1 MINHSRLVYLKDA
14 ALKGIG
20 ALAECSGFF
29 ELKIFGGQGS
39 MFDLRNAFKHLLIS
53 LLPNLGSKQECDPAN
68 PRIIVLVNLENLGD
82 FALFT
87 SVIRE
92 VKLNFPSSSLIVVAQ
107 RENRELA
114 NFCPYVEKW
123 IWIRGHK
130 KPKQGMGHGI
140 QTGYSEKL
148 IKTYL
153 ALLFFGRRKIDL
165 LLGPDWLL
173 VNNTEQFTSNILFQK
188 ANPKADE
195 LTLIARSNRQSFKD
209 ESHQVTR
216 TLTILKMFGL
226 RIKSDEIEN
235 WITKEDRI
243 ALKHCEE
250 KAFPK
255 ILVSLGAGQA
265 RRNWPSDRVVQLI
278 KLLQNSFPGL
288 IVTVIGPKSMKS
300 SEIDRALLELRYVRN
315 LVGKTDLSSVVSLM
329 QDADLL
335 ISNDSG
341 LVHIGASLKLPT
353 VVVSAHPLNG
363 DPWHLHSPKRYHPWK
378 TNHRVVQ
385 PQILI
390 EDCVNSCENEAPHC
404 IATIAPEEVLEAC
417 RSLLTGKTS

>member
-1 MINHSRLVYLKDA
+1 MQNMRSLFKKVAIR
-14 ALKGIG
+14 ALPYIG
-20 ALAECSGFF
+20 AKYKSESNAPR
-29 ELKIFGGQGS
+29 KI
-39 MFDLRNAFKHLLIS
+39 A
-53 LLPNLGSKQECDPAN
+53 
-68 PRIIVLVNLENLGD
+68 LVNWENMGD
-82 FALFT
+82 FALFS

-92 VKLNFPSSSLIVVAQ
+92 VKLNYPTSSLIVVAQ

-148 IKTYL
+148 IKTYI
-153 ALLFFGRRKIDL
+153 ALLFFGRRRIDL

-173 VNNTEQFTSNILFQK
+173 VNATEQFTSNLLFQK
-188 ANPKADE
+188 ANPRAAE
-195 LTLIARSNRQSFKD
+195 LTEIALRNREFFKD

-235 WITKEDRI
+235 WITKEGSNVLVDF
-243 ALKHCEE
+243 EDSV
-250 KAFPK
+250 FPR

-265 RRNWPSDRVVQLI
+265 RRNWPINLVVQLI
-278 KLLQNSFPGL
+278 KQMHIFFPSL
-288 IVTVIGPKSMKS
+288 IVTVVGPKSMKS
-300 SEIDRALLELRYVRN
+300 SEIDRALQDLIYVRN
-315 LVGKTDLSSVVSLM
+315 LIGKTDLPSVVSLM
-329 QDADLL
+329 KDADLL

-341 LVHIGASLKLPT
+341 LVHIGASLKLPI

-378 TNHRVVQ
+378 TEHRVVQ
-385 PQILI
+385 PQALI
-390 EDCVNSCENEAPHC
+390 EDCVNSCQKESPHC
-404 IATIAPEEVLEAC
+404 IATITPEDVLEAC
-417 RSLLTGKTS
+417 RTLLTGKSN

>member
-1 MINHSRLVYLKDA
+1 MQNMRSLFKKFA
-14 ALKGIG
+14 IG
-20 ALAECSGFF
+20 ALPYIGAKYNTESNAPR
-29 ELKIFGGQGS
+29 KI
-39 MFDLRNAFKHLLIS
+39 A
-53 LLPNLGSKQECDPAN
+53 
-68 PRIIVLVNLENLGD
+68 LVNWENLGD

-123 IWIRGHK
+123 IWIKGHK

-173 VNNTEQFTSNILFQK
+173 VNDTEQFTSNILFQK
-188 ANPKADE
+188 ANRRSGALTEIALQSRE
-195 LTLIARSNRQSFKD
+195 LFKD

-216 TLTILKMFGL
+216 MLTILQMFGL
-226 RIKSDEIEN
+226 KIKGDEIEN
-235 WITKEDRI
+235 WITKEDSI
-243 ALKHCEE
+243 ALKKCKE

-265 RRNWPSDRVVQLI
+265 RRNWPIDRVVRLI

-288 IVTVIGPKSMKS
+288 IITVIGPKSMKS
-300 SEIDRALLELRYVRN
+300 SEIDRVLLELMYVRN

-341 LVHIGASLKLPT
+341 LVHVGASLKLPI

-385 PQILI
+385 PQVLI
-390 EDCVNSCENEAPHC
+390 EDCVNSCQNEAPHC

-417 RSLLTGKTS
+417 RSLLTRKTS

>member
-1 MINHSRLVYLKDA
+1 MIA
-14 ALKGIG
+14 
-20 ALAECSGFF
+20 
-29 ELKIFGGQGS
+29 
-39 MFDLRNAFKHLLIS
+39 
-53 LLPNLGSKQECDPAN
+53 
-68 PRIIVLVNLENLGD
+68 LVNWENIGD

-92 VKLNFPSSSLIVVAQ
+92 VKLNFPTSSLIVVAQ

-140 QTGYSEKL
+140 QIGYSEKL
-148 IKTYL
+148 IKTYF

-173 VNNTEQFTSNILFQK
+173 VSDTEQFTSNILFQK
-188 ANPKADE
+188 ANRKANE
-195 LTLIARSNRQSFKD
+195 LTEIALNNRKSFKD
-209 ESHQVTR
+209 KSHQVTR
-216 TLTILKMFGL
+216 TLTILQMFGL

-235 WITKEDRI
+235 WITKEDSI
-243 ALKHCEE
+243 ALEKYEE

-265 RRNWPSDRVVQLI
+265 RRNWPIDRVVQLL

-300 SEIDRALLELRYVRN
+300 AEIDRALQELMYVEN

-341 LVHIGASLKLPT
+341 LVHIGASLKLPI

-378 TNHRVVQ
+378 TKYRVVQ
-385 PQILI
+385 PEVLI
-390 EDCVNSCENEAPHC
+390 EGCVNSCQNESPHC

-417 RSLLTGKTS
+417 RSLLTRKRS

>member
-1 MINHSRLVYLKDA
+1 MFHLRSTSKRL
-14 ALKGIG
+14 
-20 ALAECSGFF
+20 
-29 ELKIFGGQGS
+29 
-39 MFDLRNAFKHLLIS
+39 MTS
-53 LLPNLGSKQECDPAN
+53 LLPNLGSKRESDSTV
-68 PRIIVLVNLENLGD
+68 PRMIALVNWENMGD

-92 VKLNFPSSSLIVVAQ
+92 VKLNFPRSSLIVVAQ

-148 IKTYL
+148 IKTYF

-173 VNNTEQFTSNILFQK
+173 VSDTEQFTSNILFQK
-188 ANPKADE
+188 ANRRANE
-195 LTLIARSNRQSFKD
+195 LTEIALNNRKSFKD
-209 ESHQVTR
+209 KSHQVTR
-216 TLTILKMFGL
+216 TLTILQMFGL

-235 WITKEDRI
+235 WITKEDSI
-243 ALKHCEE
+243 ALEKCER
-250 KAFPK
+250 KAYPK

-265 RRNWPSDRVVQLI
+265 RRNWPFDRVVQLL

-288 IVTVIGPKSMKS
+288 IVTVIGPKSVKS
-300 SEIDRALLELRYVRN
+300 AEIDRALQEFMYVEN

-341 LVHIGASLKLPT
+341 LVHIGASLKLPI

-378 TNHRVVQ
+378 TKYRVVQ
-385 PQILI
+385 PEVLI
-390 EDCVNSCENEAPHC
+390 EGCVNSCQNESPHC

-417 RSLLTGKTS
+417 RSLLTRKRS